1 MKILY
6 EARGQEIERLKNE
19 ISILANSKTEK
30 IRQLQHENLLLEG
43 KNKRLEA
50 ESNQIQTIN
59 EENRNL
65 RQEIY
70 DLKNK
75 LKQSEVLRQE
85 LDNSNQ
91 LVQQLQIQISDL
103 QKSDA
108 MSKLRRE
115 ADERFRSLQDITK
128 KTQKEL
134 EIELGSYKNK
144 VSYFNKICSMFKCMF
159 CSKL

>member
-19 ISILANSKTEK
+19 ISCLTNSKTEK

-70 DLKNK
+70 DLKNQ
-75 LKQSEVLRQE
+75 LKQSEVLRQD

-115 ADERFRSLQDITK
+115 ADERFRSLQDTK
-128 KTQKEL
+128 DKTQKQL

-144 VSYFNKICSMFKCMF
+144 VSNF
-159 CSKL
+159 